1 MMKIVRS
8 FADSCKSIRRMT
20 QNKLSPEQARS
31 LLGEWGEPGDFELLP
46 LAGDGSD
53 RVYYRLQYPDYSRV
67 LMWNPRPVNGIND
80 LNDND
85 SFDRIGRLIYA
96 VDQLSPKLY
105 HTDLKQ
111 GAFLLE
117 DLGDQQLYHIVQRTV
132 ETTELTE
139 IYREVLRDLAR
150 MSAALTPQLET
161 VKLHNPV
168 YDAPFMREWEGGYF
182 QQRLLS
188 LYPQL
193 DFDIPGLESELD
205 ALSLQA
211 EATAEPV
218 FIYRDFQSRNI
229 MRYEE
234 RWRYLD
240 FQGGRLGPSTYDPAS
255 LLIDPYVNLD
265 ARLQEELIEFYRELQ
280 RGGDQF
286 RENYQL
292 VALHR
297 NMQALGAYGF
307 LSAVKGKISFT
318 RYIPAGV
325 TMLQRRLRHPLFEQ
339 CTTLRTVA
347 DQLAEQV

>member
-1 MMKIVRS
+1 
-8 FADSCKSIRRMT
+8 MT
-20 QNKLSPEQARS
+20 QNRLSPEQARS
-31 LLGEWGEPGDFELLP
+31 LLDEWGEPTGFELLP

-53 RVYYRLQYPDYSRV
+53 RVYYRLQYADYSRV
-67 LMWNPRPVNGIND
+67 LMWNPQPVTGIND

-85 SFDRIGRLIYA
+85 SFDRIGRLIYT
-96 VDQLSPKLY
+96 VDRLSPAIY
-105 HTDLKQ
+105 HTDLER

-117 DLGDQQLYHIVQRTV
+117 DLGDQQLYHIAQSTV
-132 ETTELTE
+132 DKVELLE

-150 MSAALTPQLET
+150 MSDALTPQLKT

-168 YDAPFMREWEGGYF
+168 YNAEFMRVWEGGYF
-182 QQRLLS
+182 QLRLLP

-193 DFDIPGLESELD
+193 DFDVSGLEGELD
-205 ALSLQA
+205 ILSLQA
-211 EATAEPV
+211 EATAEPA
-218 FIYRDFQSRNI
+218 FIYRDFQSKNI
-229 MRYEE
+229 MRFEG

-255 LLIDPYVNLD
+255 LLIDPYINLD
-265 ARLQEELIEFYRELQ
+265 AGLQEELIDYYRGLQ
-280 RGGDQF
+280 QGGDRF

-307 LSAVKGKISFT
+307 LSAVKGKTGFT

-325 TMLQRRLRHPLFEQ
+325 TMLQRRLRHPLFEH
-339 CTTLRTVA
+339 CVTLRAVA

>member
-1 MMKIVRS
+1 M
-8 FADSCKSIRRMT
+8 SIGITCCNTTRRMK
-20 QNKLSPEQARS
+20 QNRLSPEQARS
-31 LLGEWGEPGDFELLP
+31 LLGEWGEPTDFELLP

-53 RVYYRLQYPDYSRV
+53 RIYYRLQYPDYSRV
-67 LMWNPRPVNGIND
+67 LMWNPQPVAGIND

-96 VDQLSPKLY
+96 AGRLSPEIY
-105 HTDLKQ
+105 CTDLKR

-117 DLGDQQLYHIVQRTV
+117 DLGDQQLYHIVQS
-132 ETTELTE
+132 TEDPLELVE
-139 IYREVLRDLAR
+139 IYREVLRDLSR
-150 MSAALTPQLET
+150 MSAALTPHLKT

-168 YDAPFMREWEGGYF
+168 YDADFMREWEGGYF
-182 QQRLLS
+182 QQRLLP
-188 LYPQL
+188 LYSQL
-193 DFDIPGLESELD
+193 DYDLSSLEGELD
-205 ALSLQA
+205 RLSLQA

-218 FIYRDFQSRNI
+218 FIYRDFQSKNI
-229 MRYEE
+229 MRFEE

-265 ARLQEELIEFYRELQ
+265 PGLQEELSEYYRELQ
-280 RGGDQF
+280 QGGDRF
-286 RENYQL
+286 SENYQL

-307 LSAVKGKISFT
+307 LSAVKGKSSFT
-318 RYIPAGV
+318 RYIPAAV
-325 TMLQRRLRHPLFEQ
+325 KMLQQRLRHPLFEQ
-339 CTTLRTVA
+339 CVTLRTVA